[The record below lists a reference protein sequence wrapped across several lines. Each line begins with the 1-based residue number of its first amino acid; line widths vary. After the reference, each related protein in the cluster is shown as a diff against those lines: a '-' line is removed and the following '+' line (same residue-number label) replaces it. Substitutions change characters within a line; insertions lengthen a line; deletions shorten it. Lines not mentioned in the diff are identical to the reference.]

1 MLTINALSKS
11 FDKGRNYAIENVTFN
26 LKAGQVC
33 AIVGESGSGKTTL
46 VRLIAGLER
55 PDHGSIVMGDK
66 VIASLDKFVQPE
78 KRKIG
83 LVFQEYALF
92 PHLTIFDNVLY
103 GISKMKHKKERAQE
117 MLDLVGL
124 SELGKRYP
132 HQLSG
137 GQQQRVA
144 LARALAPEPSLLILD
159 EPFSNLDAMLRTQ
172 LRNEVF
178 DIIKKTGVTV
188 LFVTHDTQDA
198 LSVADEIL
206 ILQKGKVIQKDV
218 ATNLYVK
225 PNTLYVASLF
235 GSTVHINK
243 NLQNAFRCPLKET
256 CCHAIRNE
264 KIIVSPSTAEADCE
278 YLTSAQVIKK
288 IQLGDSVQLVLK
300 LESGE
305 QLTVMTQDKHIA
317 DTIYIGFNS
326 KDILEFEQE

>member
-92 PHLTIFDNVLY
+92 PHLTILDNVLY

-172 LRNEVF
+172 LRNEIF

-206 ILQKGKVIQKDV
+206 ILQNGKVIQKDV